1 MASNK
6 EKTLHSKMSPDTK
19 TGLSRPGCK
28 GNNFEIRVKGQL
40 SDIWADWFEGLTI
53 ERLDDGEMIL
63 SGYIAD
69 QSALMGTLNKLARL
83 NLTLIS
89 VNEKKYKNHK
99 ETK

>member
-1 MASNK
+1 MASKK
-6 EKTLHSKMSPDTK
+6 EKTLRSNMSPDTQ
-19 TGLSRPGCK
+19 TGLNCSGCK

-40 SDIWADWFEGLTI
+40 SDVWADWFEGLTI

-63 SGYIAD
+63 SGYIVD

-89 VNEKKYKNHK
+89 VNEKNIKNE